1 MRISYNPLWQNWRE
15 ERSGR
20 EFVQDEMEML
30 LKTEDLGFDI
40 ILCPE
45 HHFDQHYSACPDN
58 FLCLTYVAA
67 RTERIQLGLGAVI
80 VPWNTPLRVVEKFS
94 MLDHLS
100 DGRCQIGFGRGL
112 AKYEYD
118 RFGLDM
124 DESRERFNEGYRMI
138 MEGLKTGVIEG
149 DGPHY
154 PQPRTEVAPVPRPE
168 LADLVINVGMS
179 PESAANAGEFG
190 GELLMF
196 MTKDIE
202 GTMPLIQGYYDK
214 YTEATG
220 NPIPPAPTTT
230 DFVFCDE
237 DPKVAAEGG
246 ALYAGNYFSSV
257 VRHYSFDGEHFAKSK
272 DYKAYA
278 EGAQALREAGMEA
291 ATQAYLDAQAGIGT
305 PAEIIEKYRHRM
317 EVMGPCHAAGA
328 FYYGGMDKET
338 ASRSTELFAK
348 EVMPELRKLFDEAVA
363 KQKQGVVGAT

>member
-1 MRISYNPLWQNWRE
+1 MRISYNPLWQNWKE

-20 EFVQDEMEML
+20 DFVQDEMEML

-94 MLDHLS
+94 MLDHMS

-124 DESRERFNEGYRMI
+124 DESRARFNEGYRMI

-154 PQPRTEVAPVPRPE
+154 RQPRTEIVPVPRPE
-168 LADLVINVGMS
+168 LADLVVNVGMS
-179 PESAANAGEFG
+179 PESAENAGEFG

-202 GTMPLIQGYYDK
+202 SSMPLIQGYYDK

-220 NPIPPAPTTT
+220 NSIAPAPTTT

-257 VRHYSFDGEHFAKSK
+257 VRHYSLDGDHFAGSK
-272 DYKAYA
+272 DYQSYA
-278 EGAQALREAGMEA
+278 EGAAALKEAGMEA

-305 PAEIIEKYRHRM
+305 PEEIIEKYRHRM
-317 EVMGPCHAAGA
+317 DVMGPCHAAGA
-328 FYYGGMDKET
+328 FFYGGMDKPT

-363 KQKQGVVGAT
+363 KQQATASVA